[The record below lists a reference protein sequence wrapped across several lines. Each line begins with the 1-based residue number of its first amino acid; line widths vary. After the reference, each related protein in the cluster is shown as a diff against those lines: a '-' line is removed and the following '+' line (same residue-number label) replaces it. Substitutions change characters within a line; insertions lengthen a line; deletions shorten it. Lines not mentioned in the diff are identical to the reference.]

1 MVRKKKEIKS
11 VDIIFCGLV
20 RDMDSFK
27 KTLED
32 LQLLRKKELV
42 DKIIVS
48 TWIGEVQKTPEL
60 SSFLKDKK
68 VLVVE
73 SKEPENRGDGNV
85 WCQMKSLQMGLK
97 EVNQNKFVLKTRTDV
112 YINPDFLEKLFS
124 EKEKIL
130 RISYHLPKGDIF
142 KYKIWAPWFEIT
154 KPFFMGDEC
163 FFGYKS
169 DLNLLVN
176 YDCSFDN
183 ENYLGPDTT
192 HIRRFVYPFLKN
204 YPSFNVYIK
213 NYGNERFLKNFLMKK
228 SYNLYDFLTR
238 FMLLRNLSEIN
249 RFNVLKKRLK
259 DDNFLRCLADYYIIL
274 YSHFYIDSYS
284 FQNQILFKGNPKPIL
299 ESNSS
304 NLEDNFTRKMVL
316 GGQLKGKFV
325 KHGGQIYIYDMNF
338 LRGLFEKKMNPSPLF
353 NRLIKIIDEL
363 TSSEFKNPLP
373 VII

>member
-259 DDNFLRCLADYYIIL
+259 DDNFLRCLADYYMIL
-274 YSHFYIDSYS
+274 YSHFYIDNYS
-284 FQNQILFKGNPKPIL
+284 FPNQILFKGNPKPIL
-299 ESNSS
+299 ESNPSD
-304 NLEDNFTRKMVL
+304 LEDNFARKRVL
-316 GGQLKGKFV
+316 GGWY
-325 KHGGQIYIYDMNF
+325 GGQIYIYDMNF
-338 LRGLFEKKMNPSPLF
+338 LRGLFERKMNSSPLF